1 MPKRIPEEVWRQLAD
16 EAGED
21 EVDRAASV
29 SVAQAEK
36 ELAEAG
42 FDVAAERAKGVAL
55 IDELEAGRH
64 ASERKAVPSGDGAHV
79 VKLAAPSRRVIRARW
94 LALPAAAVLAAGAVA
109 LMTGVVSVGS
119 GHPRQEDLQAARTLR
134 DNARHECAESK
145 WKACLDDLDSAKKL
159 DPGGEDDAVRRDRAA
174 AEGALRRGP

>member
-1 MPKRIPEEVWRQLAD
+1 VRPRRNPEEVWRQFAD

-21 EVDRAASV
+21 RIDRAASV

-64 ASERKAVPSGDGAHV
+64 PSERKAVPSGGSDGAHV
-79 VKLAAPSRRVIRARW
+79 VKLPGPSRRVIRARW

-109 LMTGVVSVGS
+109 LTTGVVSVGS
-119 GHPRQEDLQAARTLR
+119 GQPGPEDLQAARTLR
-134 DNARHECAESK
+134 DKARHECAESK

-159 DPGGEDDAVRRDRAA
+159 DPGGEDEAIRRDRAA
-174 AEGALRRGP
+174 AEGALQ